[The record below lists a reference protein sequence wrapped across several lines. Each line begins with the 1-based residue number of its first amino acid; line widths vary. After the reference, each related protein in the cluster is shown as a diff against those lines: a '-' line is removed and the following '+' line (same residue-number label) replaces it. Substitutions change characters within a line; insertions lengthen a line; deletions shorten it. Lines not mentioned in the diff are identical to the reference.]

1 MAYDVRAYY
10 DGDLRGLADRRI
22 CSTQDDMIDTVHELC
37 CFQGNFV
44 KIVNNE
50 TGASL
55 VFDPDTWMEC
65 IDYGDVPESIK
76 KL

>member
-10 DGDLRGLADRRI
+10 DGNMRGLADSRI
-22 CSTQDDMIDTVHELC
+22 CRTQDDMIDTVHEF

-50 TGASL
+50 TGDSL
-55 VFDPDTWMEC
+55 VFNPDTWMEC
-65 IDYGDVPESIK
+65 IDYGDVPENIK